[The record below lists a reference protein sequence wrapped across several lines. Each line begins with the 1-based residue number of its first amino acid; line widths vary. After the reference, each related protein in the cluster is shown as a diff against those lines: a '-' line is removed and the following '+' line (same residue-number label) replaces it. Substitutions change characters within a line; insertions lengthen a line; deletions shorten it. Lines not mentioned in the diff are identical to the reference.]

1 MEETKTYTQEEV
13 DKLLQAEADKRVT
26 EALKK
31 QQRKF
36 EEAQKLATMDA
47 NEKFEYELQQR
58 EKAIAE
64 KEKALQLAEMKNEA
78 TKILSE
84 KGLSIQLVD
93 LVLSEDAESVKDR
106 ITILEKAF
114 KDNVSQEVTKRI
126 GSNIPEQSK
135 STSGILTREQFNKMS
150 LREQAQL
157 FEQNPELYNSITK
170 G

>member
-64 KEKALQLAEMKNEA
+64 KEKALAMAELRNEA
-78 TKILSE
+78 SKILNE
-84 KGLSIQLVD
+84 KGLSLDLVD
-93 LVLSEDAESVKDR
+93 LVLVDDAEAVKTR
-106 ITILEKAF
+106 IENLDKAF
-114 KDNVSQEVTKRI
+114 KANVTAEIEKRI
-126 GSNIPEQSK
+126 GGNAPHISNNEPIITK
-135 STSGILTREQFNKMS
+135 KDIAKMS
-150 LREQAQL
+150 LAEQQKL
-157 FEQNPELYNSITK
+157 YTQDPETYNAIMK